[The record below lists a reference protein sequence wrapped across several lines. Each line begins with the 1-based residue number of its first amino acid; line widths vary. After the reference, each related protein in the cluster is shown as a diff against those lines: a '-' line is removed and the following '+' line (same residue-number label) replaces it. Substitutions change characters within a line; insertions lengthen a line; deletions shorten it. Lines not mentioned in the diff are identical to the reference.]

1 MNYHFIG
8 IGGSGMSPLANIML
22 DRGERVTGSDME
34 ESGNVR
40 KLKDKGATVFIGHS
54 KENLPQDVDVVV
66 VTPAI
71 PASNPELE
79 KAKKLNKKVIQRSEL
94 LGNLMALKKGI
105 AISGTHGKTT
115 TSSLIAL
122 VLKRADLDPI
132 AVVGGEIQSLN
143 TSYLS
148 GEGDYFEYNRSFLD
162 IKPFGAIITNV
173 EADHLDYFKD
183 LGDIIEAFSSFVGQI
198 QKDGFLVIN
207 GDSEVCR
214 HIAERAKC
222 QVFFVGFGISNDY
235 KLGNVKSDNKGV
247 KFNINHDAESSD
259 IQLGVSGKHNA
270 FNAAT
275 VFAASKFLNI
285 NVESV
290 KSAFKDFKGAK
301 RRLDK
306 ISDNPVVYDDYG
318 HHPTEI
324 EATIS
329 ALREMYPNKKI
340 CCIFQPHQFSRTA
353 LLIKEFSKAL
363 RAVDRVI
370 IPNIYESRD
379 SEKDKNKVSA
389 SMLVDAINNEGGNAE
404 HIEDF
409 DKIIDDAILNNR
421 NDVIV
426 TMGAGDVWK
435 IAKGIKES
443 INEKK

>member
-148 GEGDYFEYNRSFLD
+148 GEGDYFV
-162 IKPFGAIITNV
+162 A
-173 EADHLDYFKD
+173 EA
-183 LGDIIEAFSSFVGQI
+183 
-198 QKDGFLVIN
+198 
-207 GDSEVCR
+207 
-214 HIAERAKC
+214 
-222 QVFFVGFGISNDY
+222 
-235 KLGNVKSDNKGV
+235 
-247 KFNINHDAESSD
+247 
-259 IQLGVSGKHNA
+259 
-270 FNAAT
+270 
-275 VFAASKFLNI
+275 
-285 NVESV
+285 
-290 KSAFKDFKGAK
+290 
-301 RRLDK
+301 
-306 ISDNPVVYDDYG
+306 
-318 HHPTEI
+318 
-324 EATIS
+324 
-329 ALREMYPNKKI
+329 
-340 CCIFQPHQFSRTA
+340 
-353 LLIKEFSKAL
+353 
-363 RAVDRVI
+363 
-370 IPNIYESRD
+370 
-379 SEKDKNKVSA
+379 
-389 SMLVDAINNEGGNAE
+389 
-404 HIEDF
+404 
-409 DKIIDDAILNNR
+409 
-421 NDVIV
+421 
-426 TMGAGDVWK
+426 
-435 IAKGIKES
+435 
-443 INEKK
+443 